1 MSRQANPSL
10 IGIFVIGAI
19 ALATTTILL
28 LGGGEWFIE
37 SRQHIVYFEG
47 EAQGLQIGAPVM
59 LLGVKI
65 GTVKK
70 IQLGLDEKTGQLF
83 VPVIVEIEPQVV
95 LTRTGAKVDLRQP
108 DTMHDLIQR
117 GLRARLRMQSFL
129 TGQLYVDLDF
139 HPERPARY
147 VGLDVDIS
155 EIPAIPTVTKS
166 LAASLEDFPM
176 DKFLADVSAIGA
188 SVKAILSTR
197 AAQNLPDQLAATLQ
211 HLESLAAKLD
221 ARGDPVLNELQADL
235 VELRT
240 TLLAAQAA
248 MTRLEGAAGKFGDLV
263 SADPQALKN
272 LSAASAELA
281 GAAQKVSDLA
291 HEDSPT
297 LQNLDSAL
305 KEISRAAQALRM
317 LAETLEQQPE
327 AVLRGKHRQEQH

>member
-1 MSRQANPSL
+1 MSRQANPTL

-19 ALATTTILL
+19 TLATTTVLL
-28 LGGGEWFIE
+28 LGGGEWFTE
-37 SRQHIVYFEG
+37 RRQHIVYFEG
-47 EAQGLQIGAPVM
+47 EAQGLQTGAPVM

-65 GTVKK
+65 GTVKR

-83 VPVIVEIEPQVV
+83 VPVIIEIEPQVV
-95 LTRTGAKVDLRQP
+95 LTRTGARVDLRQP
-108 DTMHDLIQR
+108 DTINGLVQR

-147 VGLDVDIS
+147 VALGGDIN
-155 EIPAIPTVTKS
+155 EIPAIPTVTRS

-176 DKFLADVSAIGA
+176 DRFLADVSAIGA
-188 SVKAILSTR
+188 SVNAILSTR
-197 AAQNLPDQLAATLQ
+197 AAQNLPEQLAATLR
-211 HLESLAAKLD
+211 HLESLATRLD
-221 ARGDPVLNELQADL
+221 ARGDPILDALQADL
-235 VELRT
+235 VELRK
-240 TLLAAQAA
+240 TLLAAQTA

-281 GAAQKVSDLA
+281 GAAQKVNDLA
-291 HEDSPT
+291 HAESPT
-297 LQNLDSAL
+297 MQNLDSAL
-305 KEISRAAQALRM
+305 KEISRAAQALRL

-327 AVLRGKHRQEQH
+327 AVLRGKQRQEHH